1 MKTAGLVLQS
11 PTKWLNTSAPLSQV
25 HQHPYPISTPIPGRI
40 MMFKPSRSEQNQ
52 SSFTNSCY
60 PGEDKQAFYD
70 SLSAAFKSVPAN
82 EHLCVVLEL

>member
-1 MKTAGLVLQS
+1 
-11 PTKWLNTSAPLSQV
+11 
-25 HQHPYPISTPIPGRI
+25 